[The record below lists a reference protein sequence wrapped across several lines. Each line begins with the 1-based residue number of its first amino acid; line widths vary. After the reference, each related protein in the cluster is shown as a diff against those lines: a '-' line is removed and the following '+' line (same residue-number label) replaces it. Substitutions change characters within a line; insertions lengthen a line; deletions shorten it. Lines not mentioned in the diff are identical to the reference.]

1 MSEPGPEPPAGA
13 TAGQSVVLHSSW
25 RGILLSHATPL
36 LLVVLGG
43 LATADAGPHP
53 IALALM
59 ATGVAL
65 EAVSLLDFPL
75 SAVFGPEGIERRCL
89 LRRRR
94 LAWSEVDDLRR
105 APGPR
110 LRRVPVAHGERHAAS
125 PAPGAARGRPRRGRG
140 GAGPGSRPAPGG
152 LVAARGRR
160 RYLLVDRVEGGEEY
174 DALVRGVS
182 AWAPGLAV
190 HALRPPDGTPPT
202 WLYRRRPADS
212 R

>member
-1 MSEPGPEPPAGA
+1 MSEPGTEPPAGT
-13 TAGQSVVLHSSW
+13 TAGQTLVLHSSW

-36 LLVVLGG
+36 LLVVVGG
-43 LATADAGPHP
+43 LAIADGGAHP
-53 IALALM
+53 IALALIVL
-59 ATGVAL
+59 GVAL

-75 SAVFGPEGIERRCL
+75 SAVFGPEGVERRCL

-94 LAWSEVDDLRR
+94 LAWSEIDDLRR

-110 LRRVPVAHGERHAAS
+110 LRRVPAAHEER
-125 PAPGAARGRPRRGRG
+125 PARAPAVPHGSGSGRPRRGG
-140 GAGPGSRPAPGG
+140 SGARTRPAPGG

-174 DALVRGVS
+174 DALVRRVA

-202 WLYRRRPADS
+202 WLYGRRPADP